1 MVKAFNSVFM
11 EELYGYLKRNRNSA
25 LLKTPNMYHLLSDDM
40 GKPNI
45 WWVKRG
51 EAAEFIS
58 IDANGNLQ
66 ATHYFTGNIKG
77 NMGKMASAGSLFRVS
92 GMNELFIAKCWMML
106 LTYSK
111 YLETN
116 GSNNPFETSTV
127 DKRYNSVWPGEIALD
142 FKYKE
147 IFSQG
152 TRAMEVTKAVATAKE
167 IINQAEEAVQWVLD
181 NMELVG
187 ERGYKASKIEL
198 VDRNGIKIFEITQ
211 DHNGNYHKTY
221 K

>member
-11 EELYGYLKRNRNSA
+11 DELYKYLENNRNSA

-51 EAAEFIS
+51 EAAEFLS
-58 IDANGNLQ
+58 IEAEGNLKV
-66 ATHYFTGNIKG
+66 THYFTGNVKG
-77 NMGKMASAGSLFRVS
+77 NMGKMASAGSLFSVAS
-92 GMNELFIAKCWMML
+92 MHELSIVRCWLML

-116 GSNNPFETSTV
+116 GSNNPFETFTV
-127 DKRYNSVWPGEIALD
+127 DKRYSNVWPGEIALD
-142 FKYKE
+142 FHYKE
-147 IFSQG
+147 LFSKG
-152 TRAMEVTKAVATAKE
+152 TQAMEVTKAVAKAKE
-167 IINQAEEAVQWVLD
+167 IIAQAEEAVQWVLD
-181 NMELVG
+181 NLELVG
-187 ERGYKASKIEL
+187 ERGYTASKIEMI
-198 VDRNGIKIFEITQ
+198 DNNSNKIFEITQ
-211 DHNGNYHKTY
+211 DDKGNYHKTY